1 MRRLMMGTLA
11 LAGVVCGAP
20 AVADEGMWT
29 MNDLPTA
36 RMQSAYGF
44 APDAAWVD
52 RVQKASVRLAGGCS
66 GSFVSGDG
74 LVMTNHHCANECLSR
89 LSDGTHNYMAD
100 GFIGKAGDEPKCPN
114 IELNQLVSIS
124 NVTDRVD
131 DALADRTG
139 ADRVAA
145 QRAVDSAIEK
155 ACVGDDPDKWRCD
168 VVTLYHGGRYAL
180 YKYRRFQDVRMVFA
194 PEQDIAFFGGDPDN
208 FNFPRYDLDLTL
220 LRAYVDGKPARTP
233 NYLPFDVNGPKAG
246 EMTFVVGNPGSTQRE
261 TPWTALAYL
270 RDEKVIPS
278 QAYLSEARGMLW
290 QFSRESATHAK
301 AAQDDL
307 FYGDNTLKVFKGW
320 LKTLTDESF
329 ADRKKAE
336 DAKLRQWIAADPAR
350 GETFGHP
357 WQTLEKAEARGADI
371 QRRYDMLER
380 GQAFGGDLFDY
391 ARTLVRAAAERDK
404 PDAKRLPDY
413 RDANLPAVEQSVT
426 SAGPIYPDYEQTR
439 MTWALEKMRQALGAD
454 APVVKQ
460 ILGDQSPAELAK
472 SLVSGTR
479 LADPAYREKLWQGGE
494 QAIANT
500 DDPMI
505 AFARRVDPA
514 ARAVRKTYEDEVEAP
529 TDAAET
535 AIAKARFARDG
546 ATGYPDATFTMRL
559 TYGQVKGW
567 QENGEPVAPFTHIA
581 GLYARATGADPYQ
594 LPPRWVA
601 ARDKLDGD
609 TPVNFVTD
617 NDIIGGNSGSPVI
630 DKDGHA
636 VGLIFD
642 GNIHSLGGNFVFD
655 DSNNRAVAV
664 DTAFI
669 ETALRRVYHRDDLA
683 HELARG
689 RMGSAAD
696 TTGTGT

>member
-1 MRRLMMGTLA
+1 MKRIVIAA
-11 LAGVVCGAP
+11 LAATGVGFCLSA
-20 AVADEGMWT
+20 AADEGMWT

-36 RMQSAYGF
+36 RMQKAYGF
-44 APDAAWVD
+44 APDQAWVD
-52 RVQKASVRLAGGCS
+52 RVQKAAVRLAGGCS
-66 GSFVSGDG
+66 GSFVSADG
-74 LVMTNHHCANECLSR
+74 LVMTNHHCANDCLSR
-89 LSDGTHNYMAD
+89 LSDDAHNYMAH
-100 GFIGKAGDEPKCPN
+100 GFIGKEGEEPKCPN
-114 IELNQLVSIS
+114 IELNQLVSITD
-124 NVTDRVD
+124 VTDRVD
-131 DALADRTG
+131 SALADKTG
-139 ADRVAA
+139 SERVAA

-155 ACVGDDPDKWRCD
+155 ACVASDPETWRCD

-180 YKYRRFQDVRMVFA
+180 YKYRRFQDVHMVFA

-220 LRAYVDGKPARTP
+220 LRAYVDGKPVQTP
-233 NYLPFDVNGPKAG
+233 NYLPFDVNGPEAG

-270 RDEKVIPS
+270 RDEKVIPY
-278 QAYLSEARGMLW
+278 QAYLSEKRGVLW
-290 QFSRESATHAK
+290 QFSRESEAHTQ

-320 LKTLTDESF
+320 LATLTDQAF
-329 ADRKKAE
+329 VDKKKAQ
-336 DAKLRQWIAADPAR
+336 DAALRQWIDADAER
-350 GETFGHP
+350 VKQFGHP
-357 WQTLEKAEARGADI
+357 WQTLDKAEARGAEI
-371 QRRYDMLER
+371 QTRYDMLER
-380 GQAFGGDLFDY
+380 GQAFGGELFDY
-391 ARTLVRAAAERDK
+391 ARTLVRAAAERDQ

-413 RDANLPAVEQSVT
+413 RSAHLPAVEQSVT
-426 SAGPIYPDYEQTR
+426 SSGPIYPDYEQTQ

-454 APVVKQ
+454 DPFVHQV
-460 ILGDQSPAELAK
+460 LGDDSPAELAK
-472 SLVSGTR
+472 SLVSGTQ
-479 LADPAYREKLWQGGE
+479 LADPAYRRKLWQGGE
-494 QAIANT
+494 QAIENA

-505 AFARRVDPA
+505 VFARQVDPA

-546 ATGYPDATFTMRL
+546 AQSYPDATFTMRL

-567 QENGEPVAPFTHIA
+567 QEKGKPVAPFTRID
-581 GLYARATGADPYQ
+581 GLYARATGAAPYK
-594 LPPRWVA
+594 LPKRWVQA
-601 ARDKLDGD
+601 KDRLDGD

-642 GNIHSLGGNFVFD
+642 GNIHSLGGNFTFD

-669 ETALRRVYHRDDLA
+669 ETALRQVYARDDLA
-683 HELARG
+683 DELAQG
-689 RMGSAAD
+689 HLN
-696 TTGTGT
+696 